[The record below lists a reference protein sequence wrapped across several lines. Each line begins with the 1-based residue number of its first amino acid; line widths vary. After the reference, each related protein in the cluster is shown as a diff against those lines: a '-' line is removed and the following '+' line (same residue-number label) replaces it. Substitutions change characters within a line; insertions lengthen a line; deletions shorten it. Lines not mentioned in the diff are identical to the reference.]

1 MAAAYFIFNYLLSG
15 SILPNTYKAK
25 LEYYQNMDR
34 ANFLKEDVLKYFTG
48 SEFVLIWIPFLFAVF
63 EIIKSL
69 FKKDRNTY
77 LVYLLFIVGLIAV
90 YYIKLPFA
98 HRFGRYLMPVI
109 PFYILLAV
117 SGVKIIIDFIFKNIS
132 KSSSALPNIIFILYV
147 IAAFAIFINH
157 NSKNLDEYT
166 VLCKYHNDRHVA
178 AGKWIKQ
185 NTNESDIVTTH
196 DIGAI
201 AFYGERKIIDMAG
214 LVTPQLIDHIN
225 DRLYSEYINDY
236 LAKNKVD
243 YVITLRNW
251 FEVVNDKPVFIP
263 VNEFEFL
270 EIFKYKALQTHI
282 QPKEVTQI
290 HNAAIQMLQKG
301 NSSTALS
308 YLNQA
313 LNMDNRSSKT
323 YFLLGVV
330 YESLKDDLK
339 AERNLQKAI
348 EIYPEYADALYWLAE
363 VNFNLN
369 MIEASSSFLNRCL
382 ASNPGF
388 VPALQLQAK
397 LASISKN

>member
-1 MAAAYFIFNYLLSG
+1 
-15 SILPNTYKAK
+15 
-25 LEYYQNMDR
+25 
-34 ANFLKEDVLKYFTG
+34 
-48 SEFVLIWIPFLFAVF
+48 
-63 EIIKSL
+63 
-69 FKKDRNTY
+69 
-77 LVYLLFIVGLIAV
+77 
-90 YYIKLPFA
+90 
-98 HRFGRYLMPVI
+98 MPVI

-117 SGVKIIIDFIFKNIS
+117 SGLKIIIDFIFKNIS
-132 KSSSALPNIIFILYV
+132 KSSSALPNIIFIFYV

-157 NSKNLDEYT
+157 NSKNLDENT

-185 NTNESDIVTTH
+185 NTSESDIVTTH

-214 LVTPQLIDHIN
+214 FITPQLIDHIN

-243 YVITLRNW
+243 YIITLRNW

-270 EIFKYKALQTHI
+270 EIFKYKELRTHI

-290 HNAAIQMLQKG
+290 HNTAIQMLQKG

-348 EIYPEYADALYWLAE
+348 EIYPEYADALYWLAK

-369 MIEASSSFLNRCL
+369 KIEDSSSFLNRCL

-388 VPALQLQAK
+388 APALQLQAK
-397 LASISKN
+397 IVSISKN